1 MVNRATI
8 EADPQRGNEMGYGL
22 ALRLRE
28 AAKAKDIFKPFDLA
42 RRAGL
47 NPITVA
53 AYMRGARKASLEACF
68 ALGQVL
74 GVDPFW
80 LHRADDEVAEPKKA
94 PDVSRL
100 EDQADSPEKDQ
111 ISAAAQFKQRI
122 PLYSCALAGAG
133 GSIPFSPEITEYV
146 VRPLT
151 TISDLTYAVSVSGES
166 MEPRYEA
173 GETVY
178 VDPKMPVK
186 RGCYVVA
193 QIRDGGDTMG
203 YIKRF
208 VGITDD
214 ELTLEQFNPQKL
226 LKFARNHVIS
236 VHRIVFAG

>member
-1 MVNRATI
+1 
-8 EADPQRGNEMGYGL
+8 MGHGL
-22 ALRLRE
+22 AFRLRE
-28 AAKAKDIFKPFDLA
+28 AAKAKDIYKPFDLA
-42 RRAGL
+42 RRADL

-68 ALGQVL
+68 ALGKAL

-80 LHRADDEVAEPKKA
+80 LHRADDEVAAPKKA
-94 PDVSRL
+94 PV
-100 EDQADSPEKDQ
+100 APKPEEPTGDLIKQQ
-111 ISAAAQFKQRI
+111 ISAPAQIKHQI

-133 GSIPFSPEITEYV
+133 GSIPFSPDITEYIQH
-146 VRPLT
+146 PLAM
-151 TISDLTYAVSVSGES
+151 INDQTYAVSVSGES

-173 GETVY
+173 GEIVY

-214 ELTLEQFNPQKL
+214 ELTLEQFNPLKQ
-226 LKFARNHVIS
+226 LKFARNRVVS